1 MQQEL
6 GEIAEGD
13 GVFAGDAALRHEEE
27 GMGDG
32 AVDVGGGGEI
42 AAERFECGRLKS
54 RATCTDGQLLL
65 SRRAGRKVV
74 RLDCGSAARR
84 KKCTRNGTG
93 QMLSWMGDAPKGR
106 LGDPATASEGS
117 LAHVGLF

>member
-1 MQQEL
+1 VKSGDGLQQEL
-6 GEIAEGD
+6 REIAEGD

-54 RATCTDGQLLL
+54 RATCTAASFCFQGVLAAKLCAL
-65 SRRAGRKVV
+65 IAAAPPVGKSVLAMGR
-74 RLDCGSAARR
+74 G
-84 KKCTRNGTG
+84 KC
-93 QMLSWMGDAPKGR
+93 
-106 LGDPATASEGS
+106 
-117 LAHVGLF
+117 